1 MYLCLCVFL
10 YLRSEPF
17 GLKRTCHRKEVLQ
30 ASDSDDSPYPMSPP
44 TIVDRLSMFSVWT
57 CLLFALIFPLSYRT
71 TSQTPRN
78 HVGRIPVL
86 LAWRAQW
93 DHQEPVLCGVQWPSG
108 AAIQASHDG
117 SLLGH
122 SLRRMRTLMLWTRSA
137 SMWPGQNTHLC
148 CFNLF
153 HEKDVMFPKFLSFK
167 NCSCKGDGWRF
178 RTS

>member
-1 MYLCLCVFL
+1 MFL
-10 YLRSEPF
+10 YLRTEPS

-30 ASDSDDSPYPMSPP
+30 ASKQPHDSPYPMSPP
-44 TIVDRLSMFSVWT
+44 IILDRLSMFSVWT
-57 CLLFALIFPLSYRT
+57 CLLFALLFPLSYRT
-71 TSQTPRN
+71 SSQTPRN

-108 AAIQASHDG
+108 AAIQASHVWFSAG
-117 SLLGH
+117 TQLEMRGVRILL
-122 SLRRMRTLMLWTRSA
+122 LWTRST
-137 SMWPGQNTHLC
+137 SVWPGQNTHLC

-167 NCSCKGDGWRF
+167 NCSCKEDGWRF